1 MMADGKNNDV
11 IDITKLIMAVMVV
24 SIHVNPGGG
33 PEHWCWQELQ
43 FPCFLLLGHIFSFK
57 KYRKVITEQKL

>member
-24 SIHVNPGGG
+24 SIHVNPGGYQSIG
-33 PEHWCWQELQ
+33 AGKNCSSHVFCYWVI
-43 FPCFLLLGHIFSFK
+43 FFLSK
-57 KYRKVITEQKL
+57 NTEK